1 MMEERRGE
9 GSGMERAGRE
19 DAGGG
24 LGARPEQKWGRG
36 GEVGERTQG
45 KVRGKR
51 RPQGAASGGRSEEQQ
66 GLAEPSR
73 ERNGALDLDLDLDL
87 DRLAVHL
94 GPSHPL
100 ASDPLSPE

>member
-9 GSGMERAGRE
+9 RDGEGG
-19 DAGGG
+19 AGGCG
-24 LGARPEQKWGRG
+24 RPRGRPEQKWGRG
-36 GEVGERTQG
+36 SKVGEMREG

-51 RPQGAASGGRSEEQQ
+51 RPQGAGREAGARS
-66 GLAEPSR
+66 SR
-73 ERNGALDLDLDLDL
+73 VSLSPPGIGALDLD
-87 DRLAVHL
+87 RLPVHL